1 MNRLA
6 HTKIN
11 AQRRKVRIRKT
22 VSGTTERPRL
32 AVAVSNRQVI
42 AQVINDETKKTLAY
56 ATSVG
61 VKDLDKKTMT
71 EKASWVGEQI
81 AANAKKAKVK
91 KVVFDRGGNL
101 YHGKVKALAE
111 SARQAGLEF

>member
-1 MNRLA
+1 MNRIA
-6 HTKIN
+6 HTKMNI
-11 AQRRKVRIRKT
+11 ARRRIRIRHT

-32 AVAVSNRQVI
+32 AVFVSNRHIV
-42 AQVINDETKKTLAY
+42 AQVINDETMKTLAH
-56 ATSVG
+56 ATSVN
-61 VKDLDKKTMT
+61 VKELDKKTMT
-71 EKASWVGEQI
+71 EKAEWVGEHI

-111 SARQAGLEF
+111 SARKNGLEF